1 MNKTFDLSSAFFSVF
16 LIIALFGFQITISA
30 AVHIFPTPEGMP
42 QNQDFEVFVSNDH
55 TPEQKLFSYEVEV
68 DAHQVRKSS
77 MVYFD
82 FDEPVYLKVVSKKAS
97 IQSVRIRPLSYKIA
111 FTTSGDTVSFRL
123 DKPVNISVELNDDIF
138 NNLQI
143 FTNHPEKNK
152 PNPDDPNL
160 IYLGKGIHEI
170 KELRLKSNQNL
181 YLEGGAVLKGKVVC
195 DKVQDVK
202 IFGRGILYR
211 GERGIEITHSEHV
224 SVEDLIF
231 INPTHYTIYGG
242 QSKNLKISGIRSFSA
257 RGWSDGIDLM
267 SCSDV
272 QIDRVFMRNSDDCI
286 ALYGHRWNFYGNS
299 KNIQVKNSTLWA
311 DVAHP
316 IMIGTHG
323 NFRWRKGEILENYE
337 FKNIDIL
344 NHDEMQ
350 VDYQGCIAINVS
362 DQNLARNMRFED
374 IRIEN
379 FEQGQLFNIRVAY
392 NKKYAKKPGRGIENI
407 IFRNIEYNGD
417 NAETSIIEGYDA
429 KRMVKNIRFEG
440 LKINGTEISIKD
452 IDPKYMKLSDFA
464 KIYQGVH
471 AENISFTTLEE
482 K

>member
-16 LIIALFGFQITISA
+16 LIIALFGFQITTFA

-143 FTNHPEKNK
+143 FTNYPEKNK

-242 QSKNLKISGIRSFSA
+242 QSKNLEISGIRSFSA

-440 LKINGTEISIKD
+440 LKINGTEISTKD

-464 KIYQGVH
+464 KIYQGIH